1 MRILSILL
9 PLIFMVTTACN
20 SQSNKVTTTTDEATP
35 TAAKAELKL
44 SDYSYDPPMKEGEFE
59 VIEQPDSY
67 WRERLSAQAFDILRN
82 EGTERSFTSD
92 LLQEKR
98 AGVFTCAACGLPL
111 FTSDTKF
118 KSGTGWPSF
127 YEPINK
133 AYIKEDVDN
142 RYGMRRVEVSCA
154 RCDGHQG
161 HVFPDGP
168 EPTGLRYC
176 INGVA
181 LDFIP
186 MTDIEN
192 YTDLLMAE
200 KAETKEMV
208 EKEDGGE

>member
-1 MRILSILL
+1 MRVLSILL
-9 PLIFMVTTACN
+9 PLVFLVTTACN
-20 SQSNKVTTTTDEATP
+20 SQSNQVANAPAEDAPMASKT
-35 TAAKAELKL
+35 ELKL
-44 SDYSYDPPMKEGEFE
+44 ADYRYDPPMKEGEFE
-59 VIEQPDSY
+59 VIEEPDSY

-82 EGTERSFTSD
+82 DGTERSFTSD
-92 LLQEKR
+92 LLKEKR
-98 AGVFTCAACGLPL
+98 AGIFTCAACGLPL

-181 LDFIP
+181 MDFIP
-186 MTDIEN
+186 MEDVEA
-192 YTDLLMAE
+192 YTKLLMAE
-200 KAETKEMV
+200 QAEAQKMKEQA
-208 EKEDGGE
+208 DGGK